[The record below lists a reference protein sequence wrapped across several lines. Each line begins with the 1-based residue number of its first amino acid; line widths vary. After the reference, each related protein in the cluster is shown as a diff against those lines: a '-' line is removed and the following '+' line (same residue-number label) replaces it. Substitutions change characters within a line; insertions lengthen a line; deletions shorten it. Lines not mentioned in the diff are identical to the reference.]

1 MYLSCIDFCFYIISY
16 FIANHPLEMNDT
28 KRISMN

>member
-16 FIANHPLEMNDT
+16 FIANHPVEMNDT
-28 KRISMN
+28 NTHLDP